1 MENVLLTLSVIAL
14 FLVRVG
20 IPVILLIALGMVI
33 DRWQKHRNVEVQRT
47 MTEHHKPVH

>member
-1 MENVLLTLSVIAL
+1 MESVLLTLSVIVL

-20 IPVILLIALGMVI
+20 IPVVLLIALGMVI
-33 DRWQKHRNVEVQRT
+33 DRWQKHRNVNVQRN

>member
-1 MENVLLTLSVIAL
+1 MESVLLTLGVVAV

-33 DRWQKHRNVEVQRT
+33 DRWQKHRNVEVQRNI
-47 MTEHHKPVH
+47 ENQKPVH